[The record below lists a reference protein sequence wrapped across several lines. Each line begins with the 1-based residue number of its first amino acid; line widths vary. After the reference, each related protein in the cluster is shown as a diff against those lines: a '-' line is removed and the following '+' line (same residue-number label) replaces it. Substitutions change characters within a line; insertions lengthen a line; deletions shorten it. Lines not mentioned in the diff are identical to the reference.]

1 MAVTLHFL
9 ILFFI
14 KFPVLTCFMG
24 MFKSVAPC
32 KKQLIQIPPAAAIG
46 KLALILLS
54 PSNLQ

>member
-1 MAVTLHFL
+1 
-9 ILFFI
+9 
-14 KFPVLTCFMG
+14 

-54 PSNLQ
+54 LSNLQCKAIMAQLSLR